1 MGTSETTAKAKFV
14 LRKLETINATEISKR
29 DIYILCRSRY
39 FKKAKDIEETL
50 DLLEEHGY
58 IRTKEVADKNT
69 VGRKPS
75 TVYELNSVHF
85 EQFVQQK

>member
-1 MGTSETTAKAKFV
+1 MGT
-14 LRKLETINATEISKR
+14 INVTEITKR

-39 FKKAKDIEETL
+39 FKKAEDINETL

-58 IRTKEVADKNT
+58 IRAKDETISNT

-85 EQFVQQK
+85 EHLVQNTKKIKRRDSQ